1 MKPKYCQDCSF
12 CHVDMQVHPNGKNYI
27 KTYVCSN
34 VNCSDPVDASPI
46 PCGLARRE
54 ATLCGLQGKYYQE
67 AKQPEATPEQGNVIQ
82 LAKE

>member
-1 MKPKYCQDCSF
+1 MKPKYCKDCSF
-12 CHVDMQVHPNGKNYI
+12 VKIEMMNDGRHFQKMFLCGNI
-27 KTYVCSN
+27 
-34 VNCSDPVDASPI
+34 NCSDPVDASPI

-67 AKQPEATPEQGNVIQ
+67 EKKPETTPETGNVIQ

>member
-1 MKPKYCQDCSF
+1 MKPKYCKDCSF

-54 ATLCGLQGKYYQE
+54 ITLCGLQGKYYQE
-67 AKQPEATPEQGNVIQ
+67 QPAQKEPEKGNVIH
-82 LAKE
+82 LEKV